1 MSDRDLFYHMGL
13 FFIENWPMDSGN
25 HRHHSP
31 NSVSD
36 GLSQTLMLS
45 ENVRAGYDAGHD
57 TTWAAPG
64 PLWSSFVLSGYIC
77 DNAICSTGHV
87 HYANANSRSGGPW
100 SHEAINS
107 GLSAA
112 EGTAPWP
119 NSFHPG
125 GVHDAFADGHV
136 KFLSDIPITLSPDG
150 RDRPPHLRSFRD
162 GWRHLRFMLICSP
175 MFLFVLPGIM
185 ITIAALGLIPA
196 AVVAGYGSFRG
207 PSVRI
212 SCTRPRCWP
221 FAGFNSWC
229 SACLRASIAGRP
241 IPFTENHGRT
251 AWLGGFQWSAG

>member
-1 MSDRDLFYHMGL
+1 MICNAATSGSPPRQSRWGRRAIDVECLLTPTDALGIVEAELTARFSNGKRIQEYRIPMSDRDLFYHMGL

-119 NSFHPG
+119 NSFHPAG
-125 GVHDAFADGHV
+125 CT
-136 KFLSDIPITLSPDG
+136 TLSPTVTSSFCPIF
-150 RDRPPHLRSFRD
+150 RSRFRPMAETARPTCAVSATAGD
-162 GWRHLRFMLICSP
+162 IYDSCSS
-175 MFLFVLPGIM
+175 
-185 ITIAALGLIPA
+185 
-196 AVVAGYGSFRG
+196 AVRCSYLSCRGS
-207 PSVRI
+207 
-212 SCTRPRCWP
+212 
-221 FAGFNSWC
+221 
-229 SACLRASIAGRP
+229 
-241 IPFTENHGRT
+241 
-251 AWLGGFQWSAG
+251 